1 MRHSPKAVANYFL
14 KKAWKEKF
22 SLTPIQV
29 IKLVYIAH
37 GWTLAVLGDSLIHD
51 EVEAWQYGPVI
62 PALYREFKSF
72 GNKPID
78 KLAKSRLREDEVYV
92 EAIAEFSEK
101 EKEIMDAVWDKYGNW
116 KGFQLSDLTH
126 KKGTP
131 WDIAYNKNNGPGK
144 TRIVISKD
152 LIKKHY
158 SKLAEAENAN
168 G

>member
-1 MRHSPKAVANYFL
+1 MYHSPKAVANYFL
-14 KKAWKEKF
+14 KKAWENDF

-62 PALYREFKSF
+62 PALYDEFKIF
-72 GNKPID
+72 GNQPID
-78 KLAKSRLREDEVYV
+78 KLARSKVCKSWASM
-92 EAIAEFSEK
+92 EATADFSALEK
-101 EKEIMDAVWDKYGNW
+101 ELMDAVWDEYGDW
-116 KGFQLSDLTH
+116 EGFQLSDLTH

-131 WDIAYNKNNGPGK
+131 WDIAYKSKSSGRP
-144 TRIVISKD
+144 RIVISKD